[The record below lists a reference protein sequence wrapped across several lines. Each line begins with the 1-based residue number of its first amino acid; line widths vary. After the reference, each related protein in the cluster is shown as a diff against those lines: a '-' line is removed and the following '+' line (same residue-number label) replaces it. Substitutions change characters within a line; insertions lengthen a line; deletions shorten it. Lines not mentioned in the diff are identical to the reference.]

1 MTQFE
6 SKAGRLETRVNTL
19 AEQVAAATGMEVVLT
34 EIKGGGN
41 RSVVRVFI
49 DRAGGVTLD
58 DCERF
63 SKRFSVALDV
73 EDWIASRYVLEVS
86 SPGLERPLRKELDFR
101 RFQGKRAKIRTRVP
115 LEGQRNFR
123 GTILGVE
130 GGKVGLELEAGRRLE
145 IALSD
150 IEKANLVADL

>member
-1 MTQFE
+1 M
-6 SKAGRLETRVNTL
+6 L
-19 AEQVAAATGMEVVLT
+19 
-34 EIKGGGN
+34 
-41 RSVVRVFI
+41 
-49 DRAGGVTLD
+49 
-58 DCERF
+58 
-63 SKRFSVALDV
+63 FSVALDV
-73 EDWIASRYVLEVS
+73 EGWIASRYILEVS
-86 SPGLERPLRKELDFR
+86 SPGLERPLRKEPDFR

>member
-1 MTQFE
+1 MTH
-6 SKAGRLETRVNTL
+6 AADRLETRVNNL

-63 SKRFSVALDV
+63 SKRLSVALDV
-73 EDWIASRYVLEVS
+73 EDWIASSYVLEVS
-86 SPGLERPLRKELDFR
+86 SPGLDRPLRKELDFQ
-101 RFQGKRAKIRTRVP
+101 RFQGKRARIRTRVP

-123 GTILGVE
+123 GMILGAE
-130 GGKVGLELEAGRRLE
+130 GGKIGLELEAGRRLE